1 MIYIH
6 ILACVYS
13 STRIYIYIYIYIY
26 ILRVSLLCY
35 NTISH
40 LFFFPPCS
48 PSFRKHNCIGHC
60 TVDIEFGCEM
70 PTRCDTARKYI
81 ENTHKEMISIN
92 EDMYLIKLIFICHS
106 IVIFQYMQLA
116 KMNVAQVRC
125 RAK

>member
-6 ILACVYS
+6 ILACVDS
-13 STRIYIYIYIYIY
+13 STRIHIM
-26 ILRVSLLCY
+26 RFSLLY
-35 NTISH
+35 NFLTY
-40 LFFFPPCS
+40 LFPPTCS

-60 TVDIEFGCEM
+60 TVDIEFSCEM
-70 PTRCDTARKYI
+70 PTRCNTARKYI
-81 ENTHKEMISIN
+81 SRIRRTSTHEEMIAIN
-92 EDMYLIKLIFICHS
+92 EDMYLIKLIFLRHS